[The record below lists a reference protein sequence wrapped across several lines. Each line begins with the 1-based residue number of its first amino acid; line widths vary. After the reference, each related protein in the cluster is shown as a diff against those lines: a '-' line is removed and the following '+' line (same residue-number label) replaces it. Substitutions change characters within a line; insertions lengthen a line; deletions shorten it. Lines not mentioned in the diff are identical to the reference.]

1 MKLVVEGSILK
12 GLVKI
17 PASKS
22 HTIRAVAIASLAE
35 GRSVINSPLSSSDTM
50 SAVKAYRCLGVPI
63 STEGDNWIVDGC
75 GGAWTIPDDVIDVG
89 NSGTTM
95 CIALGSSALIKE
107 GYVVLTGDY
116 QIRKRP
122 LGPLIKSLNDIGA
135 NVVSTR
141 NNNLPPVV
149 VKGRIKGGQTSVE
162 AVSSQ
167 YLTSILINAPLADDE
182 TVVDVPLL
190 YEKPYVEMTLA
201 WLKEHNINVN
211 YDNEFKKFTIPGKQK
226 YKTVNKQIPGDFS
239 SATFF
244 LCAGAM
250 PNNEVLIQG
259 LDINDTQ
266 GDKLV
271 LEYLQKMG
279 AEIRLMSNG
288 IHVSAKQLKGA
299 EIDLNATPDA
309 LPMMAV
315 LSCFALGKTRLYNV
329 PQARLKETDRISVM
343 REELTK
349 LGANIKELPD
359 GLEIEESHM
368 FPGEVNGHGDHRVV
382 MALAIAGTILK
393 GTTIIDGYEAVDVT
407 FPTFLDTLKSIG
419 GNAYIVNE

>member
-1 MKLVVEGSILK
+1 MKLVVEGSKLK
-12 GLVKI
+12 GSVKI
-17 PASKS
+17 PGSKS

-35 GRSVINSPLSSSDTM
+35 GKSIIQSPLSSSDTL
-50 SAVKAYRCLGVPI
+50 SAVKAYRCLGVNI
-63 STEGDNWIVDGC
+63 SFEEDTWIVEGL
-75 GGAWTIPDDVIDVG
+75 GGDWNVPDDVIDVG

-95 CIALGSSALIKE
+95 CIALGSAALIRE
-107 GYVVLTGDY
+107 GTIVLTGDH
-116 QIRKRP
+116 QIRRRP
-122 LGPLIKSLNDIGA
+122 LGPLIKALNELGA
-135 NVVSTR
+135 NIISTR

-149 VKGRIKGGQTSVE
+149 VQGQIKGGKTSVE

-167 YLTSILINAPLADDE
+167 YLTSLLINAPLADNE
-182 TVVDVPLL
+182 TNVDVPLL

-201 WLKEHNINVN
+201 WLKEHDIQVN
-211 YDNEFKKFTIPGKQK
+211 YDTEFKNFTIPGKQK

-244 LCAGAM
+244 LCAGAL
-250 PNNEVLIQG
+250 PNNDVVCLG

-271 LEYLQKMG
+271 LEYLKQMG
-279 AEIRLMSNG
+279 ANIDIKENG
-288 IHVSAKQLKGA
+288 IHVTAQQLQGT

-315 LSCFALGKTRLYNV
+315 LSCFASNKTRLYNV

-343 REELTK
+343 REELSK
-349 LGANIKELPD
+349 LGAKINELPD
-359 GLEIEESHM
+359 GLEIEESRMHS
-368 FPGEVNGHGDHRVV
+368 GYVNGHGDHRVV
-382 MALAIAGTILK
+382 MALAIAATMLD

-407 FPTFLDTLKSIG
+407 FPTFLESLKSIG
-419 GNAYIVNE
+419 GNAHVIE

>member
-1 MKLVVEGSILK
+1 MKLVVEGSNLK
-12 GLVKI
+12 GSVKI
-17 PASKS
+17 PGSKS

-35 GRSVINSPLSSSDTM
+35 GKSIIQSPLSSSDTL
-50 SAVKAYRCLGVPI
+50 SAVKAYRCLGVNI
-63 STEGDNWIVDGC
+63 SFEEDTWIVEGL
-75 GGAWTIPDDVIDVG
+75 GGDWNVPDDVIDVG

-95 CIALGSSALIKE
+95 CIALGSAALIRE
-107 GYVVLTGDY
+107 GTIVLTGDH
-116 QIRKRP
+116 QIRRRP
-122 LGPLIKSLNDIGA
+122 LGPLIKALNELGA
-135 NVVSTR
+135 NIISTR

-149 VKGRIKGGQTSVE
+149 VQGQIKGGKTSVE

-167 YLTSILINAPLADDE
+167 YLTSLLINAPLADNE
-182 TVVDVPLL
+182 TNVDVPLL

-201 WLKEHNINVN
+201 WLKEHDIQVN
-211 YDNEFKKFTIPGKQK
+211 YDTEFKNFTIPGKQK

-244 LCAGAM
+244 LCAGAL
-250 PNNEVLIQG
+250 PNNDVVCLG

-271 LEYLQKMG
+271 LEYLKQMG
-279 AEIRLMSNG
+279 ANIDIKENG
-288 IHVSAKQLKGA
+288 IHVTAQQLQGT

-315 LSCFALGKTRLYNV
+315 LSCFASNKTRLYNV

-343 REELTK
+343 REELSK
-349 LGANIKELPD
+349 LGAKINELPD
-359 GLEIEESHM
+359 GLEIEESRMHS
-368 FPGEVNGHGDHRVV
+368 GYVNGHGDHRVV
-382 MALAIAGTILK
+382 MALAIAATMLD

-407 FPTFLDTLKSIG
+407 FPTFLESLKSIG
-419 GNAYIVNE
+419 GNAHVIE